1 MPQAIWRSARR
12 SSAAQTAAPQVAA
25 RRLADL
31 AAARQLAEHPP
42 QLLAI
47 HVGELLAERVQ
58 IARAI
63 QVQISLHD
71 LFNGQHIPTIQ
82 TAAGVAP
89 VALSGVRRAGE
100 GLENPS
106 PSVSGRPPGK
116 EEAADAYNVR
126 EGPMTQPAMRTR
138 DGG

>member
-12 SSAAQTAAPQVAA
+12 SSAAQTPAPQVAA

-100 GLENPS
+100 GLEI
-106 PSVSGRPPGK
+106 PPPPFRDARLARK
-116 EEAADAYNVR
+116 EAADAYNVR
-126 EGPMTQPAMRTR
+126 EGADDAARR
-138 DGG
+138 CGSG